1 MAQLQR
7 RSIGAFDAR
16 ERGEGWVRVGWI
28 DVRWE
33 DDRVMPL
40 GQRVEV
46 VAELPPRKVTA
57 RVPRESVRVR
67 NGRATVDLVSGLG
80 FRETP
85 VRLGAADDTHV
96 EVSGL
101 PVGARVRA
109 RH

>member
-1 MAQLQR
+1 MPETTSAF
-7 RSIGAFDAR
+7 SIQHLDFYY
-16 ERGEGWVRVGWI
+16 
-28 DVRWE
+28 
-33 DDRVMPL
+33 
-40 GQRVEV
+40 GQKKALSNITMEI
-46 VAELPPRKVTA
+46 PPRKVTA